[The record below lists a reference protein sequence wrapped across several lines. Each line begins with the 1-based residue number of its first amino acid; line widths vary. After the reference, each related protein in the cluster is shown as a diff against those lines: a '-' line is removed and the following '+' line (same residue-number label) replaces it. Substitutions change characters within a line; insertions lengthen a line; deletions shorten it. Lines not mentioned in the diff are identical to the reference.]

1 MNTLLTEADK
11 TTVSEAIKHAERR
24 SSAELVTVIAA
35 ASDDYWFIPSLWA
48 SLLALTVPAIILL
61 IGTWMDAITLFS
73 IQIGVFLVLVTVFRI
88 PTLKH
93 TLVPKTIKH
102 LRASR
107 TAREQFFLQ
116 GLQNTE
122 GRTGILLF
130 VSVAEHYVEVI
141 ADKGI
146 NDVVPDGTWE
156 KVVGDFISKVKAGQH
171 TQGFIAAIEDCGKVM
186 QKHFPADNDNPN
198 ELPNHLIEL

>member
-1 MNTLLTEADK
+1 MTRLLTEADK
-11 TTVSEAIKHAERR
+11 ATVSEAIKQ
-24 SSAELVTVIAA
+24 AELRTTGELITVIAP

-48 SLLALTVPAIILL
+48 SLIALTVPAIFIL
-61 IGTWMDAITLFS
+61 IGTWWDTTTLFS
-73 IQIGVFLVLVTVFRI
+73 IQIGTFLVLVTLFRI
-88 PTLKH
+88 PLLKYA
-93 TLVPKTIKH
+93 LVPKSIKH

-107 TAREQFFLQ
+107 VAREQFFLQ

-146 NDVVPDGTWE
+146 NDRVPEGTWD
-156 KVVGDFISKVKAGQH
+156 KVVRDFVLKVKEKQH
-171 TQGFIAAIEDCGKVM
+171 MQGFVAAIEDCGNILAE
-186 QKHFPADNDNPN
+186 HFPAQAGNKN
-198 ELPNHLIEL
+198 ELSNHLIEL

>member
-1 MNTLLTEADK
+1 MARILTDSEK
-11 TTVSEAIKHAERR
+11 TAISEAIKNAE
-24 SSAELVTVIAA
+24 SQSTGELVTVITR

-48 SLLALTVPAIILL
+48 SLIALLVPAVLILVD
-61 IGTWMDAITLFS
+61 TWWDTVTMFS
-73 IQIGVFLVLVTVFRI
+73 IQIGVFLVLVSVFRI
-88 PTLKH
+88 PALKYA
-93 TLVPKTIKH
+93 LVPKAIKH

-107 TAREQFFLQ
+107 VAREQFFIQ

-130 VSVAEHYVEVI
+130 VSIAEHYVEVI

-146 NDVVPDGTWE
+146 NDKAPAGTWDQ
-156 KVVGDFISKVKAGQH
+156 VVNHFITRVKAGQYAE
-171 TQGFIAAIEDCGKVM
+171 GFIAAINDCSEIM
-186 QKHFPADNDNPN
+186 REHFPATGVNPN